1 MTEKKKEEQEKR
13 TGGRG
18 PADFAE
24 QIRRANE
31 SNPFMLHNHIRA
43 VSLTETQA
51 AVEAEIEPDS
61 LNAMGS
67 VPRRPDVCDG
77 GKSPAGLATRND
89 GRRYVTLDSSF
100 RFIKGSNSA
109 KTLLAEAA
117 ITKRGR
123 TVCFARASV
132 REPGSGI
139 LLAEGD
145 FTFYCLDAS

>member
-51 AVEAEIEPDS
+51 AVEAEVEPDS

-67 VPRRPDVCDG
+67 VHG
-77 GKSPAGLATRND
+77 GLMF
-89 GRRYVTLDSSF
+89 VM
-100 RFIKGSNSA
+100 
-109 KTLLAEAA
+109 AEVAA
-117 ITKRGR
+117 
-123 TVCFARASV
+123 
-132 REPGSGI
+132 
-139 LLAEGD
+139 D
-145 FTFYCLDAS
+145 W